1 MKLNQLGSDFGLMNQ
16 KEQSIFFHKYIERRS
31 IDLAES
37 VIIKKQRKA
46 GSAKGKNIPI
56 TNEALETLKKLGLV
70 L

>member
-31 IDLAES
+31 IDLVES
-37 VIIKKQRKA
+37 VIKKQRKA

-56 TNEALETLKKLGLV
+56 TNEALEILKKLGLV